1 MAIARSLGC
10 WGNFTGALGICQN
23 ARILGEKGVIRG
35 KGKSSGCPSWRGHR
49 ERVVVGKHF
58 RNGPYRDSR
67 NNLRGRRH
75 QSWGRKHM
83 MDRRGSFALLTLK
96 SAASSCPP
104 APSFPRGVCSHGAH
118 GNPVEQHMWS
128 GAQSGGRRAQKAG
141 CRSWGARFGA
151 RDTESRVQSVGRK
164 VWGAGHRKRGAE
176 RGVQGLGRGAQ
187 KAGCRSWGVGH

>member
-35 KGKSSGCPSWRGHR
+35 KGKSSGCPSWGGHR

-96 SAASSCPP
+96 SAACPCPP
-104 APSFPRGVCSHGAH
+104 APSFPCGVCSHGAH
-118 GNPVEQHMWS
+118 GNPVEQHMGS
-128 GAQSGGRRAQKAG
+128 GAQSG
-141 CRSWGARFGA
+141 
-151 RDTESRVQSVGRK
+151 GRK
-164 VWGAGHRKRGAE
+164 VWGAGHRKRGA
-176 RGVQGLGRGAQ
+176 GHGAQGLGRRAQ
-187 KAGCRSWGVGH
+187 KAGCRAWGVGH